1 MENKKS
7 ELDSRIKNL
16 CVLIHTELESIEGP
30 QKSSKNIEE
39 ILQFTTIQALNYISS
54 IIDQGIETKSK
65 AKQIPLYSEF
75 INNESYQKEMQK
87 LESEIRNHIK
97 IEQQMKI
104 FADAL
109 EEKTNSL
116 ETLKLEMKESSKQ
129 KIALLVSENKNLRH
143 KISVV
148 SAEIEKRKKNE
159 SKDVS
164 KAKIKEN
171 KSTEVN
177 KKIAKVDND
186 HSKISKSLIDID
198 KEYDQQKK
206 DNKDLKLLI
215 KQYLKSGSE
224 ENLEIKMLYKQKYDK
239 KCFELDSIKQK
250 VKYMEIL
257 TDNKRHRSVTP
268 NLVKSRQMS
277 KCKSMKKIPSVEKIK
292 SSRFERT
299 LQRAEQIVEKK
310 RLPLAFTSRK

>member
-1 MENKKS
+1 M
-7 ELDSRIKNL
+7 
-16 CVLIHTELESIEGP
+16 
-30 QKSSKNIEE
+30 
-39 ILQFTTIQALNYISS
+39 
-54 IIDQGIETKSK
+54 
-65 AKQIPLYSEF
+65 
-75 INNESYQKEMQK
+75 
-87 LESEIRNHIK
+87 
-97 IEQQMKI
+97 
-104 FADAL
+104 
-109 EEKTNSL
+109 
-116 ETLKLEMKESSKQ
+116 
-129 KIALLVSENKNLRH
+129 LVSENKNLRH

-224 ENLEIKMLYKQKYDK
+224 ENLEIKMLYKQKYDQ

>member
-1 MENKKS
+1 
-7 ELDSRIKNL
+7 
-16 CVLIHTELESIEGP
+16 
-30 QKSSKNIEE
+30 
-39 ILQFTTIQALNYISS
+39 
-54 IIDQGIETKSK
+54 
-65 AKQIPLYSEF
+65 
-75 INNESYQKEMQK
+75 MQK

-224 ENLEIKMLYKQKYDK
+224 ENLEIKM
-239 KCFELDSIKQK
+239 
-250 VKYMEIL
+250 
-257 TDNKRHRSVTP
+257 
-268 NLVKSRQMS
+268 
-277 KCKSMKKIPSVEKIK
+277 
-292 SSRFERT
+292 
-299 LQRAEQIVEKK
+299 
-310 RLPLAFTSRK
+310 